1 MKAETNSENNTES
14 PPWGVVG
21 VLFGG
26 RYIDNKTQSL
36 LRVLGC

>member
-21 VLFGG
+21 VQFGDG
-26 RYIDNKTQSL
+26 NINYKTESL
-36 LRVLGC
+36 PRGG